1 MTTSSSRRGWAT
13 FCVTLAACA
22 LPLGS
27 AQAAAGTEN
36 AATAIIEQDD
46 GRAFDFAWD
55 LSRQRGDDALLHL
68 NSATARARCLRCGA
82 TAIAFQIVIRV
93 GSPTTV
99 APQNKAEAVN
109 LECTECV
116 VVAEARQ
123 FVLVVP
129 DPVQLTGTGRAVLSD
144 VRDDLSVLEKQDLPP
159 DQLHLAVETQEAR
172 VRQVLGE
179 QLVLEADPDTGAQV
193 LERRTLQAVEVG

>member
-1 MTTSSSRRGWAT
+1 MTTLSSRRWAT
-13 FCVTLAACA
+13 FCVALVACA

-27 AQAAAGTEN
+27 AQAASDTEN

-55 LSRQRGDDALLHL
+55 LSRQRGDDAVLHI
-68 NSATARARCLRCGA
+68 NSATARARCLHCGA
-82 TAIAFQIVIRV
+82 TAIAFQIVITV

-99 APQNKAEAVN
+99 APQNRAEAVN

-144 VRDDLSVLEKQDLPP
+144 VRDDLSVLEKQALPV
-159 DQLHLAVETQEAR
+159 DQLHQAVETQEAR
-172 VRQVLGE
+172 VRQVLVD
-179 QLVLEADPDTGAQV
+179 QLVLESDPGTDAEV